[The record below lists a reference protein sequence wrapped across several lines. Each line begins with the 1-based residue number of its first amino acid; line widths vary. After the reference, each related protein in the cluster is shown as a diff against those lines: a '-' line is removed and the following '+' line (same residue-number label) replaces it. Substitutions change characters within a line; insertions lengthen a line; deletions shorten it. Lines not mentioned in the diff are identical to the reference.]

1 MVNPSRPS
9 REDYYRVLAEV
20 LPEDSAI
27 VTALGNASYLWAA
40 LRDAP
45 ENFYLED
52 AMGLALPLAL
62 GLAVARP
69 DRQIVVVEGDG
80 GLLMHM
86 GGLVTVAAVAPAN
99 LTVLLIDN
107 GVHGASG
114 GQALASQNIDIAGLA
129 RASGLARAEQIK
141 TTDAFRAA
149 LAVAFETDATTL
161 LALGTAPD
169 TETAK
174 PPFVL
179 DTVAVKRRFMEA
191 IEAPQYVPTF
201 FGGGMLEKP

>member
-1 MVNPSRPS
+1 MVNRSRPS
-9 REDYYRVLAEV
+9 REAYFRVLAEG
-20 LPEDSAI
+20 LPEDSAV

-69 DRQIVVVEGDG
+69 DRQVVVVEGDG

-86 GGLVTVAAVAPAN
+86 GGLVTVAAVAPEN

-114 GQALASQNIDIAGLA
+114 GQTLPSQSVDLAGLA
-129 RASGLARAEQIK
+129 RAAGLPRAQAIE
-141 TTDAFRAA
+141 TGDAFKDA
-149 LAVAFETDATTL
+149 LADAFETPEATSSRPSLLMSPASDPIEYQGVCGKTL
-161 LALGTAPD
+161 LATSI
-169 TETAK
+169 K
-174 PPFVL
+174 
-179 DTVAVKRRFMEA
+179 
-191 IEAPQYVPTF
+191 VPSR
-201 FGGGMLEKP
+201 LLRKS